1 MVATKGFKY
10 PDRELYDWVLN
21 ELHKRNI
28 NNETIGEIAYNMQH
42 QYLPHLT
49 VEDFGAQL
57 DEVLKKREVLNILAT
72 GFALDNLANEGLL
85 PEPLQTIVK
94 EDAGVYGVDETISL
108 ALSQLYGSIAVT
120 NYGYEDKKKLGI
132 AAKLDNS
139 NGQVNTFADDL
150 ALALASAVIGRCGH
164 GSKLELDDN
173 TVEDKQINDEFKE
186 LKFVVNGKEVEPQG
200 DLRYFAKPIKSDRKL
215 PNWDLNKFAN
225 DLGEAI
231 NNSRELADSL
241 EEAFS
246 HDYYVNLSVD
256 MDDEFTWQLVIEL
269 LDNKMELVDV
279 VFVDLEHLL
288 DYVYLGVDSPSEFVD
303 TAQMIAQFVFE
314 HDLYPY
320 PEDSDDLEESDG
332 EDASSSIEN
341 SIQHIAQE
349 LESVVKQATG
359 NQDVSS
365 KDNPLDKLLQI
376 MLLAGDVWGNQENL
390 SNNNRKDD
398 ANE

>member
-72 GFALDNLANEGLL
+72 GFALDNLANEELL

-132 AAKLDNS
+132 AAQLDNS

-173 TVEDKQINDEFKE
+173 TVEEPVDDEFKE
-186 LKFVVNGKEVEPQG
+186 FKFVVNGKKVEPQG
-200 DLRYFAKPIKSDRKL
+200 GLVYFAKPIKSDRKL
-215 PNWDLNKFAN
+215 PNWDLNKFAHDLNKVIN
-225 DLGEAI
+225 D
-231 NNSRELADSL
+231 SRELADGL
-241 EEAFS
+241 EEEFN
-246 HDYYVNLSVD
+246 HDYYVNLEVG
-256 MDDEFTWQLVIEL
+256 MNDESTWQLVIEL

-279 VFVDLEHLL
+279 VLIDLEHLL
-288 DYVYLGVDSPSEFVD
+288 DYLEVDSPSEFVD
-303 TAQMIAQFVFE
+303 AAQRIAQFVFE

-332 EDASSSIEN
+332 EDTSSSIEN

-359 NQDVSS
+359 NQDVFP
-365 KDNPLDKLLQI
+365 KDNPLDKLLQF

-390 SNNNRKDD
+390 SSNNRKDD

>member
-21 ELHKRNI
+21 ELHKRHI
-28 NNETIGEIAYNMQH
+28 NNETIGEIAYEMQH
-42 QYLPHLT
+42 QYLPELT
-49 VEDFGAQL
+49 VEDFGKEL

-72 GFALDNLANEGLL
+72 GFALDNLAQDGLL
-85 PEPLQTIVK
+85 PEPLQSIVAN
-94 EDAGVYGVDETISL
+94 DSGVFGVDEGLSL
-108 ALSQLYGSIAVT
+108 SLSQLYGSIAVT
-120 NYGYEDKKKLGI
+120 NYGYTDKNKPGI
-132 AAKLDNS
+132 AAQLDNS

-164 GSKLELDDN
+164 GSKLKLDDN
-173 TVEDKQINDEFKE
+173 TVEEPANDEFKE
-186 LKFVVNGKEVEPQG
+186 LKLVVNGKEVEPQG

-225 DLGEAI
+225 DLGKAI

-241 EEAFS
+241 EAAFS

-269 LDNKMELVDV
+269 LNNKMELVDV
-279 VFVDLEHLL
+279 VFVDLEHFL
-288 DYVYLGVDSPSEFVD
+288 DYVYLEVDSPSEFVD

-314 HDLYPY
+314 QDLYPY
-320 PEDSDDLEESDG
+320 PEDSNNLEESND
-332 EDASSSIEN
+332 EDTSSSIEN

-349 LESVVKQATG
+349 LESIVKQGTG
-359 NQDVSS
+359 DQDSFP

-390 SNNNRKDD
+390 SSNNRKDD

>member
-21 ELHKRNI
+21 ELHKRHI

-132 AAKLDNS
+132 AAQLDNS

-164 GSKLELDDN
+164 GSKLELDDK
-173 TVEDKQINDEFKE
+173 TVEEPVNNKFSE
-186 LKFVVNGKEVEPQG
+186 LKFVVNGKEVDPQG
-200 DLRYFAKPIKSDRKL
+200 DLRYFAKPIKSDHKF

-225 DLGEAI
+225 DLEKII
-231 NNSRELADSL
+231 NESRELADRL
-241 EEAFS
+241 EEEFN
-246 HDYYVNLSVD
+246 HDYYVNLKVG
-256 MDDEFTWQLVIEL
+256 MDEEFAWQLAIDL
-269 LDNKMELVDV
+269 LDNQMELVDV
-279 VFVDLEHLL
+279 IFVDLEHFL
-288 DYVYLGVDSPSEFVD
+288 DYVYLEVDPPSEFVD

-320 PEDSDDLEESDG
+320 PEDSNDLEEADDEDDELDMSEMTKALAAITPLFMEHFNSLIKSGSLDSLIDILSDK
-332 EDASSSIEN
+332 ED
-341 SIQHIAQE
+341 
-349 LESVVKQATG
+349 
-359 NQDVSS
+359 
-365 KDNPLDKLLQI
+365 
-376 MLLAGDVWGNQENL
+376 
-390 SNNNRKDD
+390 NRKDD

>member
-1 MVATKGFKY
+1 MVATKNFEY
-10 PDRELYDWVLN
+10 PDQELYDWVLN

-28 NNETIGEIAYNMQH
+28 NNQTVGEIAYEMQH
-42 QYLPHLT
+42 QYLPELT

-164 GSKLELDDN
+164 GSKLNLEEDSVDN
-173 TVEDKQINDEFKE
+173 ETINDEFSE
-186 LKFVVNGKEVEPQG
+186 LKFVINGKEAEPQG

-215 PNWDLNKFAN
+215 PNWNLNKFAH
-225 DLGEAI
+225 DLGKAI
-231 NNSRELADSL
+231 DDSRELADRL
-241 EEAFS
+241 EEEFN
-246 HDYYVNLSVD
+246 HDYYVNLEVG
-256 MDDEFTWQLVIEL
+256 MDDESTWQLVIEL

-279 VFVDLEHLL
+279 ILIDLDHFL
-288 DYVYLGVDSPSEFVD
+288 DYVYLEIDSLSEFVD
-303 TAQMIAQFVFE
+303 TPQMIAQFVFE

-320 PEDSDDLEESDG
+320 PEDSNDLEEADDEDNELDMSEMTKALAAITPLFMEHFNSLIKSGSLDSLIDMLSDK
-332 EDASSSIEN
+332 ED
-341 SIQHIAQE
+341 
-349 LESVVKQATG
+349 
-359 NQDVSS
+359 
-365 KDNPLDKLLQI
+365 
-376 MLLAGDVWGNQENL
+376 
-390 SNNNRKDD
+390 NRKDD

>member
-120 NYGYEDKKKLGI
+120 NYGYADRLKIGV
-132 AAKLDNS
+132 AADLDNS
-139 NGQVNTFADDL
+139 QGKVNTFADDL

-164 GSKLELDDN
+164 GSKLELDEQANDIYKGDFN
-173 TVEDKQINDEFKE
+173 YDAHNEETSNSTV
-186 LKFVVNGKEVEPQG
+186 
-200 DLRYFAKPIKSDRKL
+200 SHH
-215 PNWDLNKFAN
+215 NWNLNKFGN
-225 DLGEAI
+225 
-231 NNSRELADSL
+231 EL
-241 EEAFS
+241 
-246 HDYYVNLSVD
+246 
-256 MDDEFTWQLVIEL
+256 Q
-269 LDNKMELVDV
+269 
-279 VFVDLEHLL
+279 EHLL
-288 DYVYLGVDSPSEFVD
+288 NSRDIEDNMEELIDHKYYVDMSVISPDLDSSWLLLIRFSDNHFNFVD
-303 TAQMIAQFVFE
+303 ATAIGLEDLLEYIWSKTGANGAKADISEMIINLLRE
-314 HDLYPY
+314 NDLLPDISKST
-320 PEDSDDLEESDG
+320 DSDIDDE
-332 EDASSSIEN
+332 IKTN
-341 SIQHIAQE
+341 Y
-349 LESVVKQATG
+349 
-359 NQDVSS
+359 
-365 KDNPLDKLLQI
+365 DKYNDDTQSLILQLLR
-376 MLLAGDVWGNQENL
+376 
-390 SNNNRKDD
+390 SRKDLPY
-398 ANE
+398 E

>member
-49 VEDFGAQL
+49 VGDFGAQL

-132 AAKLDNS
+132 AAQLDNS

-164 GSKLELDDN
+164 GSKLELDDK
-173 TVEDKQINDEFKE
+173 TVEEPVNNKFSE

-200 DLRYFAKPIKSDRKL
+200 DLRYFAKPIKSDHKF

-225 DLGEAI
+225 DLEKII
-231 NNSRELADSL
+231 NESRELADRL
-241 EEAFS
+241 EEEFN
-246 HDYYVNLSVD
+246 HDYYVNLKVG
-256 MDDEFTWQLVIEL
+256 MDEEFAWQLAIDL
-269 LDNKMELVDV
+269 LDNQMELVDV
-279 VFVDLEHLL
+279 IFVDLEHFL
-288 DYVYLGVDSPSEFVD
+288 DYVYLEVDPPSEFVD

-320 PEDSDDLEESDG
+320 PEDSDDLEEADDEDDELDMSEMAKALATITPLFMEHFSSLMKSGSLDSLSDMLRA
-332 EDASSSIEN
+332 E
-341 SIQHIAQE
+341 
-349 LESVVKQATG
+349 
-359 NQDVSS
+359 
-365 KDNPLDKLLQI
+365 KD
-376 MLLAGDVWGNQENL
+376 
-390 SNNNRKDD
+390 NRKDD

>member
-28 NNETIGEIAYNMQH
+28 NNETIGEIAYDMQH

-72 GFALDNLANEGLL
+72 GFALDNLAQDGLL
-85 PEPLQTIVK
+85 PEPLQSIVAN
-94 EDAGVYGVDETISL
+94 DSGVFGVDEGLSL
-108 ALSQLYGSIAVT
+108 SLSQLYGSIAVT
-120 NYGYEDKKKLGI
+120 NYGYEDKDKPGI
-132 AAKLDNS
+132 AAQLDNS

-173 TVEDKQINDEFKE
+173 TVEDKTIDDEFSE

-200 DLRYFAKPIKSDRKL
+200 DLVYFAKPIKSDRKL
-215 PNWDLNKFAN
+215 PTWNLNKFAH
-225 DLGEAI
+225 DLNKAI
-231 NNSRELADSL
+231 NDSRELADRL
-241 EEAFS
+241 EEEFN
-246 HDYYVNLSVD
+246 HDYYVNLEVG
-256 MDDEFTWQLVIEL
+256 MDDESTWQLVIEL
-269 LDNKMELVDV
+269 LDNKMKLVDV
-279 VFVDLEHLL
+279 INIDVDHFL
-288 DYVYLGVDSPSEFVD
+288 DYVYLEVDSLSEFVD
-303 TAQMIAQFVFE
+303 TPQMIAQFVFE

-320 PEDSDDLEESDG
+320 PEDSNDLEEADDEDNELDMSEMTKALAAITPLFMEHFNSLIKSGSLDSLIDMLSDK
-332 EDASSSIEN
+332 ED
-341 SIQHIAQE
+341 
-349 LESVVKQATG
+349 
-359 NQDVSS
+359 
-365 KDNPLDKLLQI
+365 
-376 MLLAGDVWGNQENL
+376 
-390 SNNNRKDD
+390 NRKDD

>member
-42 QYLPHLT
+42 QYLPNLT

-132 AAKLDNS
+132 AAQLDNS

-164 GSKLELDDN
+164 GSKLELDDK
-173 TVEDKQINDEFKE
+173 TVEEPVNDEFSE
-186 LKFVVNGKEVEPQG
+186 LKFVINGKEVEPQG
-200 DLRYFAKPIKSDRKL
+200 DLVYFAKPIKSDRKL
-215 PNWDLNKFAN
+215 PTWNLNKFAH
-225 DLGEAI
+225 DLNKAI
-231 NNSRELADSL
+231 NDSRELADRL
-241 EEAFS
+241 EEEFN
-246 HDYYVNLSVD
+246 HDYYVNLEVG
-256 MDDEFTWQLVIEL
+256 MNDESTWQLVIEL

-279 VFVDLEHLL
+279 VLIDLEHLL
-288 DYVYLGVDSPSEFVD
+288 DYLEVDSPSEFVD
-303 TAQMIAQFVFE
+303 AAQMIAQFVFE

-320 PEDSDDLEESDG
+320 PEDSNDLEESND
-332 EDASSSIEN
+332 EDTSSSIEN

-359 NQDVSS
+359 DQDVSP

>member
-10 PDRELYDWVLN
+10 PDQELYDWVLN

-28 NNETIGEIAYNMQH
+28 NNHTVGEIAYEMQH
-42 QYLPHLT
+42 QYLPELT
-49 VEDFGAQL
+49 VEDFGKEL

-85 PEPLQTIVK
+85 PEPLQTIIAN
-94 EDAGVYGVDETISL
+94 DAGVYGGDESW
-108 ALSQLYGSIAVT
+108 ALNISQLYGSIAVT
-120 NYGYEDKKKLGI
+120 NYGYTDKNKPGL

-139 NGQVNTFADDL
+139 NGQINTFADDL
-150 ALALASAVIGRCGH
+150 LLALASAVIGRCGH

-173 TVEDKQINDEFKE
+173 IVEEPANDELKE

-215 PNWDLNKFAN
+215 PNWDLNKFAH
-225 DLGEAI
+225 DLGKAI
-231 NNSRELADSL
+231 DKSRELADRL

-269 LDNKMELVDV
+269 LDNKMEFVDV
-279 VFVDLEHLL
+279 VFVDLEHFL
-288 DYVYLGVDSPSEFVD
+288 DYVYLEVDSPSDFVD
-303 TAQMIAQFVFE
+303 TAQMIVQFVFE

-320 PEDSDDLEESDG
+320 PEDSNDLEETDDPIQ
-332 EDASSSIEN
+332 ESIKKIAKEMN
-341 SIQHIAQE
+341 SISNQVAGEQNSSQLNGFHINPDSIGKLFEAFCGD
-349 LESVVKQATG
+349 T
-359 NQDVSS
+359 SS
-365 KDNPLDKLLQI
+365 DK
-376 MLLAGDVWGNQENL
+376 NKKEHNTH
-390 SNNNRKDD
+390 
-398 ANE
+398 E

>member
-21 ELHKRNI
+21 ELHKRHI

-49 VEDFGAQL
+49 VEDFGTQL

-132 AAKLDNS
+132 AAQLDNS

-173 TVEDKQINDEFKE
+173 TVEEPANDEFKE

-215 PNWDLNKFAN
+215 PTRNLNKFAH
-225 DLGEAI
+225 DLNKAI
-231 NNSRELADSL
+231 NDSRELADRL
-241 EEAFS
+241 EEEFN
-246 HDYYVNLSVD
+246 HDYYVNLEVG
-256 MDDEFTWQLVIEL
+256 MNDESTWQLVIEL

-279 VFVDLEHLL
+279 VLIDLEHLL
-288 DYVYLGVDSPSEFVD
+288 DYLEVNSPSEFVD
-303 TAQMIAQFVFE
+303 AAQMIAQFVFE

-320 PEDSDDLEESDG
+320 PEDSNDLEEADDEDNELDMSEMTKALAAITPLFMEHFNSLIKSGSLDSLIDMLSDK
-332 EDASSSIEN
+332 ED
-341 SIQHIAQE
+341 
-349 LESVVKQATG
+349 
-359 NQDVSS
+359 
-365 KDNPLDKLLQI
+365 
-376 MLLAGDVWGNQENL
+376 
-390 SNNNRKDD
+390 NRKDD

>member
-21 ELHKRNI
+21 ELHKRHI
-28 NNETIGEIAYNMQH
+28 NNETIGEIAYEMQH
-42 QYLPHLT
+42 QYLPELT
-49 VEDFGAQL
+49 VEDFGKEL

-173 TVEDKQINDEFKE
+173 TVEEPANDEFKE
-186 LKFVVNGKEVEPQG
+186 LKFVINGKEVEPQG
-200 DLRYFAKPIKSDRKL
+200 DLVYFAKPIKNDRKL

-225 DLGEAI
+225 DLGKAI
-231 NNSRELADSL
+231 NNSRELADRL
-241 EEAFS
+241 EEEFN

-269 LDNKMELVDV
+269 LDGKMELVDV
-279 VFVDLEHLL
+279 VFVDLEHFL
-288 DYVYLGVDSPSEFVD
+288 DYVYLEVDSSSEFVD

-320 PEDSDDLEESDG
+320 PEDSNDLEESDD
-332 EDASSSIEN
+332 EDNELDMSEMTKALAAITPLFMEHFN
-341 SIQHIAQE
+341 SLIK
-349 LESVVKQATG
+349 SG
-359 NQDVSS
+359 S
-365 KDNPLDKLLQI
+365 LDSLI
-376 MLLAGDVWGNQENL
+376 DMLNDKED
-390 SNNNRKDD
+390 NRKDD

>member
-1 MVATKGFKY
+1 
-10 PDRELYDWVLN
+10 
-21 ELHKRNI
+21 
-28 NNETIGEIAYNMQH
+28 MQH
-42 QYLPHLT
+42 DYLPDY
-49 VEDFGAQL
+49 EISDFAEQFS
-57 DEVLKKREVLNILAT
+57 EVLKKSEVLNLLA
-72 GFALDNLANEGLL
+72 FAFELDNLANKRMFS
-85 PEPLQTIVK
+85 EPIQNII
-94 EDAGVYGVDETISL
+94 ENDAGFWQIDEILASSL
-108 ALSQLYGSIAVT
+108 AQLFGMLAIT
-120 NYGYEDKKKLGI
+120 NYGYLDKNKVGI
-132 AAKLDNS
+132 ARRLDEEDS
-139 NGQVNTFADDL
+139 ITVFSDDIVS
-150 ALALASAVIGRCGH
+150 ALASAVIGRCGH

-200 DLRYFAKPIKSDRKL
+200 DLRYFAKPIKGDHKL

-225 DLGEAI
+225 DLGKAI

-279 VFVDLEHLL
+279 IFVDLEHLL
-288 DYVYLGVDSPSEFVD
+288 DYVYLEVDSPSEFVD

>member
-173 TVEDKQINDEFKE
+173 TVEDNALIERIRDYIYEHE
-186 LKFVVNGKEVEPQG
+186 R
-200 DLRYFAKPIKSDRKL
+200 DDY
-215 PNWDLNKFAN
+215 
-225 DLGEAI
+225 
-231 NNSRELADSL
+231 SL
-241 EEAFS
+241 
-246 HDYYVNLSVD
+246 DQ
-256 MDDEFTWQLVIEL
+256 DD
-269 LDNKMELVDV
+269 
-279 VFVDLEHLL
+279 
-288 DYVYLGVDSPSEFVD
+288 
-303 TAQMIAQFVFE
+303 
-314 HDLYPY
+314 
-320 PEDSDDLEESDG
+320 EDSDGFEYDNIGGEIEDFLRDKYKDKFEEYDNGYKDLG
-332 EDASSSIEN
+332 V
-341 SIQHIAQE
+341 
-349 LESVVKQATG
+349 LG
-359 NQDVSS
+359 N
-365 KDNPLDKLLQI
+365 
-376 MLLAGDVWGNQENL
+376 E
-390 SNNNRKDD
+390 
-398 ANE
+398 

>member
-72 GFALDNLANEGLL
+72 GFALDNLAQDGLL
-85 PEPLQTIVK
+85 PEPLQTIIAN
-94 EDAGVYGVDETISL
+94 DAGVYGGDESW
-108 ALSQLYGSIAVT
+108 ALNISQLYGSIAVT
-120 NYGYEDKKKLGI
+120 NYGFTDKDKPGI
-132 AAKLDNS
+132 AAQLDNS

-164 GSKLELDDN
+164 GSKLELDDK
-173 TVEDKQINDEFKE
+173 TVEGPVNNKFSE

-200 DLRYFAKPIKSDRKL
+200 DLRYFAKPIKSDHKF
-215 PNWDLNKFAN
+215 PNWDLNQFAN
-225 DLGEAI
+225 DLGKAI
-231 NNSRELADSL
+231 NNSRELSDRL
-241 EEAFS
+241 EEEFN

-279 VFVDLEHLL
+279 VFVDLEHFL
-288 DYVYLGVDSPSEFVD
+288 DYVYLEVDSTSEFVD

-320 PEDSDDLEESDG
+320 PEDSNDLEEADDEDDELDMSEMTKALAAITPLFVEHFNSLIKSGSLDSLIDILSDK
-332 EDASSSIEN
+332 ED
-341 SIQHIAQE
+341 
-349 LESVVKQATG
+349 
-359 NQDVSS
+359 
-365 KDNPLDKLLQI
+365 
-376 MLLAGDVWGNQENL
+376 
-390 SNNNRKDD
+390 NRKDD
-398 ANE
+398 TNE

>member
-21 ELHKRNI
+21 ELHKRSI

-49 VEDFGAQL
+49 VEDFGTQL

-120 NYGYEDKKKLGI
+120 NYGYEDKKKLGV
-132 AAKLDNS
+132 AAQLDNS

-173 TVEDKQINDEFKE
+173 TVEEPANDEFKE

-225 DLGEAI
+225 DLGKAI
-231 NNSRELADSL
+231 DDSQELADRL
-241 EEAFS
+241 EEEFN
-246 HDYYVNLSVD
+246 HDYYVNLSVA
-256 MDDEFTWQLVIEL
+256 MDHEFSWQLVIEL

-279 VFVDLEHLL
+279 IFVNLEHFL
-288 DYVYLGVDSPSEFVD
+288 DYVYFEVDSVHELVN
-303 TAQMIAQFVFE
+303 TAQMIAQFVFK

-320 PEDSDDLEESDG
+320 PEDSDDLEENESTDQTDNKDTHDDLVTG
-332 EDASSSIEN
+332 ILQAVSEVLNASEHYN
-341 SIQHIAQE
+341 
-349 LESVVKQATG
+349 G
-359 NQDVSS
+359 
-365 KDNPLDKLLQI
+365 
-376 MLLAGDVWGNQENL
+376 
-390 SNNNRKDD
+390 RKDD
-398 ANE
+398 VNE

>member
-132 AAKLDNS
+132 AAQLDNS

-164 GSKLELDDN
+164 GSKLNLEEDP
-173 TVEDKQINDEFKE
+173 VEDKTINDEFSK

-200 DLRYFAKPIKSDRKL
+200 DLRYFAKPIKGDHKL
-215 PNWDLNKFAN
+215 PNWDLNKFAHDLNKVIN
-225 DLGEAI
+225 D
-231 NNSRELADSL
+231 SRELADGL
-241 EEAFS
+241 EEEFN
-246 HDYYVNLSVD
+246 HDYYVNLEVG
-256 MDDEFTWQLVIEL
+256 MNDESTWQLVIEL

-279 VFVDLEHLL
+279 VLIDLEHLL
-288 DYVYLGVDSPSEFVD
+288 DYLEVDSPSEFVD
-303 TAQMIAQFVFE
+303 AAQRIAQFVFE

-332 EDASSSIEN
+332 EDTSSSIEN

-359 NQDVSS
+359 NQDVSP
-365 KDNPLDKLLQI
+365 KDNPLDKLLQF

-390 SNNNRKDD
+390 SSNNRKDD

>member
-28 NNETIGEIAYNMQH
+28 NNETIGEIAYDMQH

-72 GFALDNLANEGLL
+72 GFALDNLAQDGLL
-85 PEPLQTIVK
+85 PEPLQSIVK

-132 AAKLDNS
+132 AAQLDNS

-173 TVEDKQINDEFKE
+173 TVEEPANDEFKE

-200 DLRYFAKPIKSDRKL
+200 DLVYFAKPIKSDRKL
-215 PNWDLNKFAN
+215 PTWNLNKFAH
-225 DLGEAI
+225 DLNKAI
-231 NNSRELADSL
+231 NDSRELADRL
-241 EEAFS
+241 EEEFN
-246 HDYYVNLSVD
+246 HDYYVNLEVG
-256 MDDEFTWQLVIEL
+256 MNDESTWQLVIEL

-279 VFVDLEHLL
+279 VLIDLEHLL
-288 DYVYLGVDSPSEFVD
+288 DYLEVDSPSEFVD
-303 TAQMIAQFVFE
+303 AAQMIAQFVFE

-320 PEDSDDLEESDG
+320 PEDSNDLEESND
-332 EDASSSIEN
+332 EDTSSSIEN

-349 LESVVKQATG
+349 LESIVKQATG
-359 NQDVSS
+359 DQDSS
-365 KDNPLDKLLQI
+365 PKDNPLDKLLQI

-390 SNNNRKDD
+390 SSNNRKDD

>member
-21 ELHKRNI
+21 ELHKRHI

-164 GSKLELDDN
+164 GSKLELDN

-186 LKFVVNGKEVEPQG
+186 LKLVVNGKEVEPQG
-200 DLRYFAKPIKSDRKL
+200 DLVYFAKPINSDRKL

-225 DLGEAI
+225 DLGKAI
-231 NNSRELADSL
+231 NNSRELADRL
-241 EEAFS
+241 EEEFN

-256 MDDEFTWQLVIEL
+256 MDDESTTWQLVIEL
-269 LDNKMELVDV
+269 LDNKMKLVDV
-279 VFVDLEHLL
+279 VLIDLEHLL
-288 DYVYLGVDSPSEFVD
+288 DYLEVNSPSEFVD
-303 TAQMIAQFVFE
+303 AAQMIAQFVFE

-320 PEDSDDLEESDG
+320 PEDSNDLEEADDEDNELDMSEMTKALAAITPLFMEHFNSLIKSGSLDSLIDMLSDK
-332 EDASSSIEN
+332 ED
-341 SIQHIAQE
+341 
-349 LESVVKQATG
+349 
-359 NQDVSS
+359 
-365 KDNPLDKLLQI
+365 
-376 MLLAGDVWGNQENL
+376 
-390 SNNNRKDD
+390 NRKDD

>member
-1 MVATKGFKY
+1 MATNKQFNY
-10 PDRELYDWVLN
+10 PDKEIYEFVQKELRKHGITAYS
-21 ELHKRNI
+21 
-28 NNETIGEIAYNMQH
+28 IGEIAYEMQH
-42 QYLPHLT
+42 EYLPDY
-49 VEDFGAQL
+49 EISDFAEQFN
-57 DEVLKKREVLNILAT
+57 EVLKKREVLNLLA
-72 GFALDNLANEGLL
+72 FAFELDNLANKGAFS
-85 PEPLQTIVK
+85 EPIQNII
-94 EDAGVYGVDETISL
+94 ENDAGFWQIDEILASSL
-108 ALSQLYGSIAVT
+108 AQLFGMLAIT
-120 NYGYEDKKKLGI
+120 NYGYLDKNKVGI
-132 AAKLDNS
+132 ARRLDEEDS
-139 NGQVNTFADDL
+139 ITVFSDDIVS
-150 ALALASAVIGRCGH
+150 ALASAVIGRCGH
-164 GSKLELDDN
+164 GSKLELDDK

-225 DLGEAI
+225 DLEEAI

-288 DYVYLGVDSPSEFVD
+288 DYVYLEVDSPSEFVD

-320 PEDSDDLEESDG
+320 PEDSNDLEESND
-332 EDASSSIEN
+332 EDNELDMSEMTKALAAITPLFMEHFN
-341 SIQHIAQE
+341 SLIK
-349 LESVVKQATG
+349 SG
-359 NQDVSS
+359 S
-365 KDNPLDKLLQI
+365 LDSLI
-376 MLLAGDVWGNQENL
+376 DMLNDKED
-390 SNNNRKDD
+390 NRKDD

>member
-21 ELHKRNI
+21 ELHKRHI
-28 NNETIGEIAYNMQH
+28 NNETIGEIAYEMQH
-42 QYLPHLT
+42 QYLPELT
-49 VEDFGAQL
+49 VEDFGKEL

-85 PEPLQTIVK
+85 PEPLQTIIAN
-94 EDAGVYGVDETISL
+94 DAGVYGGDESW
-108 ALSQLYGSIAVT
+108 ALNISQLYGSIAVT
-120 NYGYEDKKKLGI
+120 NYGFTDKDKPGI
-132 AAKLDNS
+132 AAQLDNS

-164 GSKLELDDN
+164 GSKLELEDN
-173 TVEDKQINDEFKE
+173 TVEGKQINDEFKE

-215 PNWDLNKFAN
+215 PTRNLNKFAH
-225 DLGEAI
+225 DLNKAI
-231 NNSRELADSL
+231 NDSRELADRL
-241 EEAFS
+241 EEEFN
-246 HDYYVNLSVD
+246 HDYYVNLEVG
-256 MDDEFTWQLVIEL
+256 MNDESTWQLVIEL

-279 VFVDLEHLL
+279 VLIDLEHFL
-288 DYVYLGVDSPSEFVD
+288 DYVYLEVDSSSEFVD

-320 PEDSDDLEESDG
+320 PEDSNDLEESND
-332 EDASSSIEN
+332 EDNELDMSEMTKALAAITPLFMEHFN
-341 SIQHIAQE
+341 SLIK
-349 LESVVKQATG
+349 SG
-359 NQDVSS
+359 S
-365 KDNPLDKLLQI
+365 LDSLI
-376 MLLAGDVWGNQENL
+376 DIL
-390 SNNNRKDD
+390 SDKEDNRKDD

>member
-85 PEPLQTIVK
+85 PEPLQTIIAN
-94 EDAGVYGVDETISL
+94 DAGVYGGDESW
-108 ALSQLYGSIAVT
+108 ALNISQLYGSIAVT
-120 NYGYEDKKKLGI
+120 NYGFTDKDKPGI
-132 AAKLDNS
+132 AAQLDNS

-164 GSKLELDDN
+164 GSKLNLEEDPA
-173 TVEDKQINDEFKE
+173 EDKTIDDEFSE
-186 LKFVVNGKEVEPQG
+186 LKFVINDKEVEPQG
-200 DLRYFAKPIKSDRKL
+200 DLVYFAKPIKNDRKL
-215 PNWDLNKFAN
+215 PNWNLNKFAH
-225 DLGEAI
+225 DLGKAI
-231 NNSRELADSL
+231 DDSRELADRL
-241 EEAFS
+241 EEEFN
-246 HDYYVNLSVD
+246 HDYYVNLEVG
-256 MDDEFTWQLVIEL
+256 MDEESTWQLVIEL
-269 LDNKMELVDV
+269 LDNKMKLVDV
-279 VFVDLEHLL
+279 INIDVDHFL
-288 DYVYLGVDSPSEFVD
+288 DYVYLEVDSLSEFVD

-320 PEDSDDLEESDG
+320 PEDSNDLEEADD
-332 EDASSSIEN
+332 EDDELDMSEMVKALAAITPLFMEHFN
-341 SIQHIAQE
+341 S
-349 LESVVKQATG
+349 LMKSG
-359 NQDVSS
+359 S
-365 KDNPLDKLLQI
+365 LDS
-376 MLLAGDVWGNQENL
+376 L
-390 SNNNRKDD
+390 SNMLRAEKDNRKDD

>member
-28 NNETIGEIAYNMQH
+28 NNETIGEIAYDMQH

-72 GFALDNLANEGLL
+72 GFALDNLAQDGLL
-85 PEPLQTIVK
+85 PEPLQSIVAN
-94 EDAGVYGVDETISL
+94 DSGVFGVDEGLSL
-108 ALSQLYGSIAVT
+108 SLSQLYGSIAVT
-120 NYGYEDKKKLGI
+120 NYGYEDKDKPGI
-132 AAKLDNS
+132 AAQLDNS

-173 TVEDKQINDEFKE
+173 TVEDKTINDEFSE
-186 LKFVVNGKEVEPQG
+186 LKLVVNGKEVEPQG
-200 DLRYFAKPIKSDRKL
+200 DLVYFAKPIKSDRKL
-215 PNWDLNKFAN
+215 PNWDLNKFAH
-225 DLGEAI
+225 DLNKAI
-231 NNSRELADSL
+231 NNSRELADRL
-241 EEAFS
+241 EEEFN
-246 HDYYVNLSVD
+246 HDYYVNLEVG
-256 MDDEFTWQLVIEL
+256 MNDESTWQLVIEL

-279 VFVDLEHLL
+279 VLIDLEHLL
-288 DYVYLGVDSPSEFVD
+288 DYLEVNSPSEFVD
-303 TAQMIAQFVFE
+303 AAQMIAQFVFE

-320 PEDSDDLEESDG
+320 PEDSDDLEEADDEDNELDMSEMTKALAAITPLFMEHFNSLIKSGSLDSLIDMLSDK
-332 EDASSSIEN
+332 ED
-341 SIQHIAQE
+341 
-349 LESVVKQATG
+349 
-359 NQDVSS
+359 
-365 KDNPLDKLLQI
+365 
-376 MLLAGDVWGNQENL
+376 
-390 SNNNRKDD
+390 NRKDD